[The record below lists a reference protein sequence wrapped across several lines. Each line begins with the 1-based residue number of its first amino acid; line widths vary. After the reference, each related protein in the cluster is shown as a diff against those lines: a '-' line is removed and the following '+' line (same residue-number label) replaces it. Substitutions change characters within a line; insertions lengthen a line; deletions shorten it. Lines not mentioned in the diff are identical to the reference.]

1 MKAKLEKAKAA
12 RVVKVAADISEKKFY
27 DLGVQETEAHLI
39 EELDEVYRDYCLK
52 VWTKALNLARV
63 PATLEWRKA
72 ENVYYH
78 KTSEKLLKQP

>member
-1 MKAKLEKAKAA
+1 MQETKAHLTDELA
-12 RVVKVAADISEKKFY
+12 RVC
-27 DLGVQETEAHLI
+27 
-39 EELDEVYRDYCLK
+39 RDYCLK